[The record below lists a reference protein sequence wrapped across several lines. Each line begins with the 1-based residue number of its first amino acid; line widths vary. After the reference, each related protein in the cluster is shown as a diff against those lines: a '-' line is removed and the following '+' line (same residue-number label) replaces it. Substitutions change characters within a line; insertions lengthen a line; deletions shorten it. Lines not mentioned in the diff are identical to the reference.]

1 MFSDDVS
8 RMFINTPQNNNNNMD
23 SIDEVSEM
31 PDSPFFPQ
39 RSRTVG

>member
-8 RMFINTPQNNNNNMD
+8 RMFINTPQNNNMD

>member
-8 RMFINTPQNNNNNMD
+8 RMFINTPQNNNNMD